1 MLYRIWRR
9 QLNDIQEKIQAYDE
23 DPAHYEKEDLTDY
36 WKNRKPLTDE
46 LEAHYAIESETT

>member
-23 DPAHYEKEDLTDY
+23 DPVHYENEDLTDY
-36 WKNRKPLTDE
+36 WKNRKSLTDE
-46 LEAHYAIESETT
+46 LEAHYAIESEAT